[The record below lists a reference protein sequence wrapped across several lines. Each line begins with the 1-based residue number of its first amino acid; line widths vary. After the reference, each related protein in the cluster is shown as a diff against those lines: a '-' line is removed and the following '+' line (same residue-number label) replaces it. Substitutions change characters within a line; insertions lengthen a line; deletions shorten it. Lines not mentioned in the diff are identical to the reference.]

1 MSVNSPILSRRSA
14 EIAARFGARAGS
26 YESHADLQIAVAA
39 RLAALLPDFDRPN
52 VLELGCGTGLLSRH
66 LVARYPT
73 GNIVLTDAAPGMIA
87 ECRRNLA
94 HVRGPRIRYE
104 VMDAGEVNGR
114 GELDL
119 IVSSMALHWLPDP
132 AATLARL
139 RALLA
144 PGGVLL
150 YATLGPDCF
159 MEWRAILDAESLP
172 SGIADIPA
180 LPGVV
185 EEEHLTPDND
195 SLSFLRRMKAVGGL
209 TPKEGYVPLSA
220 GALRRVVRAT
230 NLRFAGRVT
239 WHIVYGKLAQS
250 EDESVPETS
259 RSSPSN
265 MPS

>member
-1 MSVNSPILSRRSA
+1 MSLNSPILSKRSA

-26 YESHADLQIAVAA
+26 YERHADLQIAVAA
-39 RLAALLPDFDRPN
+39 HLAALLPDFDQPH

-73 GNIVLTDAAPGMIA
+73 GNIVLTDAAPDMIA

-94 HVRGPRIRYE
+94 HVRGPRLSYE
-104 VMDAGEVNGR
+104 VMDADEAGDRDG
-114 GELDL
+114 LDL
-119 IVSSMALHWLPDP
+119 IVSSMALHWLSDP
-132 AATLARL
+132 AATLTHL
-139 RALLA
+139 RSLLA
-144 PGGVLL
+144 PGGMLL

-159 MEWRAILDAESLP
+159 AEWRAILNAESLP
-172 SGIADIPA
+172 SGIADIQA

-209 TPKEGYVPLSA
+209 TPKEGYAPLPP
-220 GALRRVVRAT
+220 GALRRAVRAT
-230 NLRFAGRVT
+230 NLRFGGRVT
-239 WHIVYGKLAQS
+239 WHIVYGRLSA
-250 EDESVPETS
+250 PEAS